1 MRTAITTLQMLI
13 RVTGLL
19 EIVLGLAFWTG
30 NLRNLIPLH
39 MLIGLVFVLALWVLA
54 VLAVRSGVNRGFVA
68 LVLVWG
74 LIVLILG
81 VTQTQL
87 LPGAAHWVIEVL
99 HLLVGLAAIGLAGAL
114 GARLATMSKQAQA
127 PVLSA
132 QS

>member
-1 MRTAITTLQMLI
+1 MLI

-19 EIVLGLAFWTG
+19 QIVLGLTFWTG

-39 MLIGLVFVLALWVLA
+39 MLIGLAFVLALWVLA
-54 VLAVRSGVNRGFVA
+54 VLAARSGVNLGFVA

-81 VTQTQL
+81 VTQTEL
-87 LPGAAHWVIEVL
+87 LPGAAHWVIQVL
-99 HLLVGLAAIGLAGAL
+99 HLLVGLAAIGLG
-114 GARLATMSKQAQA
+114 GRLATMSKQTQAQA
-127 PVLSA
+127 LSA